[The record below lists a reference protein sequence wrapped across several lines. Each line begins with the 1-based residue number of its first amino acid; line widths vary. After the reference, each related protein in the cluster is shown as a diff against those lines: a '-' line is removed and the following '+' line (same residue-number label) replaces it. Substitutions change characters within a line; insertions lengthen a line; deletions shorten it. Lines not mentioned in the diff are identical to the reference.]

1 MEKRFFENIIR
12 IKNISNIESLPF
24 YNEGKWWVQGLSS
37 SLPVYLIN
45 KIFKQSM
52 KQNNSVLDVGAAPGG
67 KSFQLIDMGFKVKS
81 LEISRNRIITFKNNL
96 KRLKLDADVI
106 NEDFLD
112 TNLKEKFDFILID
125 APCSGSGLMQKKPEM
140 LVVEK
145 DVSNLVKKQKR
156 MLLKASNLVKDGG
169 YIIYCVCSLLNKEG
183 EDQVISFLENNKNFS
198 AVNFFTDILEFGKV
212 LKSGTFL
219 ATPNSF
225 VRKGGVDGFFI
236 ACLIKNVS

>member
-1 MEKRFFENIIR
+1 
-12 IKNISNIESLPF
+12 
-24 YNEGKWWVQGLSS
+24 
-37 SLPVYLIN
+37 
-45 KIFKQSM
+45 
-52 KQNNSVLDVGAAPGG
+52 
-67 KSFQLIDMGFKVKS
+67 
-81 LEISRNRIITFKNNL
+81 
-96 KRLKLDADVI
+96 
-106 NEDFLD
+106 
-112 TNLKEKFDFILID
+112 
-125 APCSGSGLMQKKPEM
+125 MQKKPEM

-225 VRKGGVDGFFI
+225 GRKGGVDGFFI